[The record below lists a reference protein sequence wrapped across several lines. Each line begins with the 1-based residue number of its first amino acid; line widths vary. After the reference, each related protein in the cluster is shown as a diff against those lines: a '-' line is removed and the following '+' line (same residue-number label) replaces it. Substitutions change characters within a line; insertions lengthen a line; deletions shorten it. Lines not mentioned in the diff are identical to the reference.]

1 VLAIGLTGGIG
12 CGKST
17 VAELFAEQGVSI
29 IDTDQ
34 IAHQLTMAGE
44 PALSSIANEFGIG
57 FLLPDGGLDRSRL
70 RHLIFSSP
78 EAKAKLE
85 AILHPLIRNEVK
97 RRLELAQ
104 SPYVIVAVPLLLETG
119 AYRNI
124 VQRILVVDCSEAQQ
138 VKRVVA
144 RNGMSE
150 TEVHAIMAHQIDR
163 QERLQLADDIIDNHG
178 TPSALKPQVERLHQR
193 YIKLAAAQGC

>member
-1 VLAIGLTGGIG
+1 
-12 CGKST
+12 
-17 VAELFAEQGVSI
+17 
-29 IDTDQ
+29 
-34 IAHQLTMAGE
+34 MADS
-44 PALSSIANEFGIG
+44 AA
-57 FLLPDGGLDRSRL
+57 RL

-138 VKRVVA
+138 VERVVA
-144 RNGMSE
+144 HNGMSE

-163 QERLQLADDIIDNHG
+163 QERLHLADDILDNHDSRS
-178 TPSALKPQVERLHQR
+178 TLRPQVERLHQR